1 MLELSVAPISVPDDP
16 IKDGFTMKINH
27 KNHGMHSSQNKVK
40 IVDFQSDVSPVL
52 LSDAINDD
60 TTNFVVSD
68 ISILENFEGSQVS
81 TANTGYLKIGKEII
95 SYTGF
100 ATATKQITIGQRAVN
115 GSLKSNHKQN
125 DLVSTY
131 QFNDVSLLKINT
143 THDIDPRTKTFD
155 SYFIKIS

>member
-1 MLELSVAPISVPDDP
+1 MI
-16 IKDGFTMKINH
+16 
-27 KNHGMHSSQNKVK
+27 
-40 IVDFQSDVSPVL
+40 L
-52 LSDAINDD
+52 L
-60 TTNFVVSD
+60 TFVVSD

-100 ATATKQITIGQRAVN
+100 ATATKQITIGQRAVD

-131 QFNDVSLLKINT
+131 QFNDVSTSKN
-143 THDIDPRTKTFD
+143 
-155 SYFIKIS
+155 

>member
-1 MLELSVAPISVPDDP
+1 MECILHK
-16 IKDGFTMKINH
+16 IKF
-27 KNHGMHSSQNKVK
+27 K

-100 ATATKQITIGQRAVN
+100 ATATKTN
-115 GSLKSNHKQN
+115 YNWTKS
-125 DLVSTY
+125 S
-131 QFNDVSLLKINT
+131 
-143 THDIDPRTKTFD
+143 
-155 SYFIKIS
+155 